1 MKNSA
6 ACFMAMIV
14 FSSICLPLASTAN
27 ASFSNLNES
36 FPTLKASVNKQLDDD
51 SNIKATINNR
61 PKAFTQ
67 PAGPG
72 VVGIDFRIHPNQLP
86 YVADVFPG
94 TPAFYA
100 GVMPGDRIVAINGQP
115 TTEMNSQ
122 EVDTAISDRPGDTVN
137 LLIDHKGQAINRTVV
152 VMSLALVP
160 SAMIRNQYS
169 VYP

>member
-1 MKNSA
+1 MKNITT
-6 ACFMAMIV
+6 CFIAMIV
-14 FSSICLPLASTAN
+14 FCSTSLSLGNTAS
-27 ASFSNLNES
+27 ASFNEQ
-36 FPTLKASVNKQLDDD
+36 FQTLKAGVQKQLEADDHL
-51 SNIKATINNR
+51 KANVNN
-61 PKAFTQ
+61 KANAFTQ

-72 VVGIDFRIHPNQLP
+72 VVGIDFRINQNQLP

-115 TTEMNSQ
+115 TTAMNSQ